1 MDARKALDT
10 AVKRINRETYRKL
23 EEFGYWKDGEM
34 LKEFRTPTVQ
44 VIEKLI
50 EKLEADPGA
59 SVKA

>member
-50 EKLEADPGA
+50 EKDQAGKDAAE
-59 SVKA
+59 